1 MRYFVYIFVIA
12 ALIGT
17 VFVTYGETREK
28 ELEKIKKEI
37 KEKEKFKPGDVV
49 KNNYGNLLEIVPYK
63 EFRAWKIEKGYWSG
77 FTVDYEKT
85 TLYYC
90 KNQKGTYYSTE
101 CKKDVTKATK
111 IEEFIFKNGGKE
123 NE

>member
-1 MRYFVYIFVIA
+1 MLAWV
-12 ALIGT
+12 LIILGNIQVRT
-17 VFVTYGETREK
+17 EQKERKVEK
-28 ELEKIKKEI
+28 KQEE
-37 KEKEKFKPGDVV
+37 FKVGDIV

-63 EFRAWKIEKGYWSG
+63 EFRAWKIEKGYWGG
-77 FTVDYEKT
+77 FTAECEKT

-101 CKKDVTKATK
+101 CKGYVTKVTK